1 MPADTRVISVSY
13 THLAPYR
20 RHVLL
25 LDTMSRQVRLIPD
38 PRDFP
43 VADSGWHGRHT
54 WAPRT
59 AAFVLDDLH
68 YDGHRANFS
77 RPMVFTLDG
86 FSHKKNKTRTKQK
99 KLLHGFSVRGAV
111 GATLGATPLCQMTQW
126 QRWCSRVSSLRVGL
140 LSEWTS
146 PRSRWWQSQS
156 QPPRPP
162 LARPAMIG
170 RWLTLAAE
178 RAPRCPPSLLP
189 WHRRAKRATFMQPS
203 SMEL

>member
-1 MPADTRVISVSY
+1 MADTPGLQEPLPLSSTTFTMMGTVRTS
-13 THLAPYR
+13 LALWCSP
-20 RHVLL
+20 L
-25 LDTMSRQVRLIPD
+25 M
-38 PRDFP
+38 
-43 VADSGWHGRHT
+43 DSHT
-54 WAPRT
+54 KKKQ
-59 AAFVLDDLH
+59 
-68 YDGHRANFS
+68 N
-77 RPMVFTLDG
+77 
-86 FSHKKNKTRTKQK
+86 KNKDKQNSFMDS
-99 KLLHGFSVRGAV
+99 LLRGAV

-156 QPPRPP
+156 QPPQPP
-162 LARPAMIG
+162 LARPAMIR